1 MKNPVGKPLPL
12 TLLEVMTPCHLHDPK
27 RMALPDDTNDTL
39 GHFATGSR
47 DKSSYLPSL
56 IRRSQREGRVYI
68 AYRLTEG
75 VRERREF

>member
-39 GHFATGSR
+39 GHFATTSR
-47 DKSSYLPSL
+47 VIPGMMMD
-56 IRRSQREGRVYI
+56 ED
-68 AYRLTEG
+68 G
-75 VRERREF
+75 VDVKTQPNKRTAST